1 MKNLKMSLIYLI
13 LLSCLSAC
21 DSFVE
26 VDLPNSQLTGVA
38 VFENRTTAN
47 AAMVDIYSKLRD
59 SGLITG
65 HASGTGTTIG
75 MYADE
80 LIYYGLGGDSS
91 DHVFKNSLLATNPV
105 VSEFWNKGYNQIYC
119 ANAIIVGVQNS
130 KSLATADKDQF
141 TGEGLF
147 VRALVHFY
155 LLNIYGDIPYVT
167 TTEYEHNRL
176 VSRMPVNEVYE
187 HIISDLNQAIILL
200 PEDYI
205 TAERVRP
212 NKSTA
217 YALLARVFLYTGK
230 WAEAANAASAVL
242 NNPAYIWENDLDK
255 IFLKESTTT
264 IWQFKPKLDGTN
276 TDEAGVFI
284 FISGPPPSV
293 GLSTN
298 LIASFEN
305 GDQRKEHWTTTVTNG
320 TKTWYH
326 SNKYKQNINTGVSVE
341 YSILFR
347 LAEQYLIRAEARA
360 KQGDLIG
367 AKEDLNKIRNTAG
380 LENTTALSADKI
392 VNAIMSERRSEFFTE
407 YGHRFFD
414 LKRTSTINTTLSASK
429 PGWDAHDVLW
439 PLPEAEI
446 LANPNL
452 KPQNPG
458 Y

>member
-1 MKNLKMSLIYLI
+1 MKNLKMSLIYLM
-13 LLSCLSAC
+13 LLSCLPAC
-21 DSFVE
+21 DNFVE
-26 VDLPNSQLTGVA
+26 VDLPNSQLIGLT
-38 VFENRTTAN
+38 VFENRSTAN

-59 SGLITG
+59 SGLLTG
-65 HASGTGTTIG
+65 HASGTNTALGL
-75 MYADE
+75 YADE
-80 LIYYGLGGDSS
+80 LTYYGLGGASS
-91 DHVFKNSLLATNPV
+91 DHLFKNSLLATNPV

-119 ANAIIVGVQNS
+119 ANAVIAGVRNS
-130 KSLATADKDQF
+130 KSLTAADKDQF
-141 TGEGLF
+141 TAEALF

-155 LLNIYGDIPYVT
+155 LLNIYGDIPYVSIT
-167 TTEYEHNRL
+167 DYEQNRL
-176 VSRMPVNEVYE
+176 VSRMPLNEVYQ
-187 HIISDLNQAIILL
+187 HIISDLNQAIALL

-242 NNPAYIWENDLDK
+242 NNPAYTWENDLDK

-276 TDEAGVFI
+276 TNEAGVFI
-284 FISGPPPSV
+284 FVSGPPRSV
-293 GLSTN
+293 GLSAD
-298 LIASFEN
+298 LMASFEN
-305 GDQRKEHWTTTVTNG
+305 GDLRKEHWTRTVTNG

-326 SNKYKQNINTGVSVE
+326 SNKYKQKINTGVSVE

-380 LENTTALSADKI
+380 LGNTAAQSADEILSA
-392 VNAIMSERRSEFFTE
+392 VLRERRFEFFTE

-414 LKRTSTINTTLSASK
+414 LKRTATINATLSTSK

-439 PLPEAEI
+439 PLPEAEL